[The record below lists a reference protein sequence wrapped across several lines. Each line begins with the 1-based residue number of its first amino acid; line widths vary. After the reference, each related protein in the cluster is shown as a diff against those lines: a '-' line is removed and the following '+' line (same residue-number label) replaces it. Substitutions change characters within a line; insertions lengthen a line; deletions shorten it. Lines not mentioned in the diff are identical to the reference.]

1 MQHAREERGALS
13 ALETVHTVARATP
26 VMLWLASAGA
36 THAGR
41 VRCVIQVGSMMKVS
55 HPFMQ
60 IIYLSSHSIQY
71 SSIGIRLLC
80 TVFASWTEGKG
91 TLWLSTKV
99 NCSDWGSSVMH
110 GAKRKAKV
118 FNFTSWPF
126 QANADLLRGGGVK
139 KNLYLGGV
147 RTWDFWSTVFNH
159 LATVSTGIGLTKLH
173 IDVVGIH
180 SRSSNSTW

>member
-1 MQHAREERGALS
+1 MQHAQEERGALS
-13 ALETVHTVARATP
+13 VLETVHIVAWATP

-41 VRCVIQVGSMMKVS
+41 VWCVIPVGSMMKVS
-55 HPFMQ
+55 HYCTYPFMQ
-60 IIYLSSHSIQY
+60 IIMYIFLPTPIQY
-71 SSIGIRLLC
+71 SSIGSRLLF
-80 TVFASWTEGKG
+80 TVFANWTEGKG

-118 FNFTSWPF
+118 FNFTSWLF

-139 KNLYLGGV
+139 KTLYLGGIQ
-147 RTWDFWSTVFNH
+147 TWDFWSTVKF
-159 LATVSTGIGLTKLH
+159 T
-173 IDVVGIH
+173 
-180 SRSSNSTW
+180 TWP